1 MLKLNPLIVG
11 RFPRG
16 VPKRPFLFSRIVRL
30 SRRVLKIEKDPVAAR
45 LLAMTRLMTPIR
57 PRKTPCRGAQT
68 IFCSIAMLISCE
80 GVRALNLARKA
91 AQVTATVL

>member
-1 MLKLNPLIVG
+1 MLKLNPPIVG
-11 RFPRG
+11 RFHQRRSQ
-16 VPKRPFLFSRIVRL
+16 RPFLFARIVRL
-30 SRRVLKIEKDPVAAR
+30 SCRVLKIEKDPVAAR
-45 LLAMTRLMTPIR
+45 LLAIARPMTPIR
-57 PRKTPCRGAQT
+57 PQKTPGAQT